1 MGVGSISSMNGMTGM
16 QMPVSGFTDTK
27 SKKVQNEITEMQRQ
41 MQKLSS
47 DEELSVDEKSDER
60 KKLQQEI
67 SSLNT
72 ELKRYEEESLKARK
86 RKEMLAELREYEEP
100 AEEGESADKIQAD
113 GKEEGAAETKTEAAT
128 VIFQDSDGTVL
139 LKGGVD
145 QAEERG
151 VDAEKKQADET
162 EEEDMAEE
170 AVKPMDEEDETDTG
184 ISGRE
189 MYAMVFAE
197 DSEQQEETQDRV
209 IADIKGDI
217 AVLKGEISQDKRR
230 GVDTDQ
236 KQEELEKLQRREE
249 RAREL
254 QNRENRKD
262 NETKG
267 FPFPAA
273 GAQAAEQQFTV
284 AVGN

>member
-1 MGVGSISSMNGMTGM
+1 MGVGNISSMNGMSGM

-72 ELKRYEEESLKARK
+72 ELKRYEEESLKAQK

-100 AEEGESADKIQAD
+100 AEEESADKIQAD

-170 AVKPMDEEDETDTG
+170 TVKPMDEEDETDTG

-262 NETKG
+262 NETKT

>member
-27 SKKVQNEITEMQRQ
+27 SKRVQNEITEMQRQ

-100 AEEGESADKIQAD
+100 AEEESADKIQAD
-113 GKEEGAAETKTEAAT
+113 GKEEGAAETKTEAAA

-170 AVKPMDEEDETDTG
+170 AVKPMDEEDETETG
-184 ISGRE
+184 ISGQE

-197 DSEQQEETQDRV
+197 DSEKQEETQDRV

-262 NETKG
+262 NETKT

>member
-1 MGVGSISSMNGMTGM
+1 MGVGSVSSMNSMPGM
-16 QMPVSGFTDTK
+16 QISKAGLTDTK
-27 SKKVQNEITEMQRQ
+27 SKKVQNEITEMQRE

-47 DEELSVDEKSDER
+47 DEELSVDEKADER
-60 KKLQQEI
+60 KKLQKEI

-72 ELKRYEEESLKARK
+72 ELKRYEEESLKAQK

-100 AEEGESADKIQAD
+100 AEEESADKIQAD

-170 AVKPMDEEDETDTG
+170 TVKPMDEEDETDTG
-184 ISGRE
+184 ISGQE

-236 KQEELEKLQRREE
+236 KQEELEKLQKREE

-254 QNRENRKD
+254 QNQENRKD

-273 GAQAAEQQFTV
+273 GAQASEQQFTV

>member
-1 MGVGSISSMNGMTGM
+1 MGVGAVSSMNSMSGM

-27 SKKVQNEITEMQRQ
+27 SKKVQNEITQVQRQ

-72 ELKRYEEESLKARK
+72 ELQRYEEESLKAQK

-100 AEEGESADKIQAD
+100 AEEGESADRIQAD
-113 GKEEGAAETKTEAAT
+113 GKEEGAAETKTDAAT

-139 LKGGVD
+139 LKGVMD

-162 EEEDMAEE
+162 EEEGAAEE
-170 AVKPMDEEDETDTG
+170 AVKPMDEESETETG
-184 ISGRE
+184 ISGQE
-189 MYAMVFAE
+189 MYAMVFAD

-209 IADIKGDI
+209 IAGIRGDI

-267 FPFPAA
+267 FPFPAT

>member
-1 MGVGSISSMNGMTGM
+1 MGVGNISSMNGMSGM

-27 SKKVQNEITEMQRQ
+27 SKKVQNEITEMQRK

-72 ELKRYEEESLKARK
+72 ELQRYEEESLKSQK
-86 RKEMLAELREYEEP
+86 RKEMLAELRGEEEP

-113 GKEEGAAETKTEAAT
+113 RKEEGAAETKTDAAT

-162 EEEDMAEE
+162 EEEDMSEE
-170 AVKPMDEEDETDTG
+170 AVKPMNEEDETDTG
-184 ISGRE
+184 ISGQE

-197 DSEQQEETQDRV
+197 DSEKQEETQDRV

-262 NETKG
+262 NVTKN

-273 GAQAAEQQFTV
+273 GAQASEQQFTV